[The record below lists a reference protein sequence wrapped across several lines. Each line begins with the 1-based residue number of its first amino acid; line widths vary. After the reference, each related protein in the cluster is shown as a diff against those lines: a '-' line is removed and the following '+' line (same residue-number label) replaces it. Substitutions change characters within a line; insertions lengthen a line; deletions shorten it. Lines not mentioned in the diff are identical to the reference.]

1 MLTLM
6 SATTVAKVI
15 QKKGIV
21 VKEVFIMQA
30 ITIHSGYLRQYIIH
44 NNHCMWIFFILLK
57 YLVFQFEF
65 FPKIHRKF

>member
-6 SATTVAKVI
+6 SATTAAKVI

-21 VKEVFIMQA
+21 DKVFIMQV

-44 NNHCMWIFFILLK
+44 NNHYMWLFIILLK
-57 YLVFQFEF
+57 YLVVQFEI
-65 FPKIHRKF
+65 FPKNHRKF